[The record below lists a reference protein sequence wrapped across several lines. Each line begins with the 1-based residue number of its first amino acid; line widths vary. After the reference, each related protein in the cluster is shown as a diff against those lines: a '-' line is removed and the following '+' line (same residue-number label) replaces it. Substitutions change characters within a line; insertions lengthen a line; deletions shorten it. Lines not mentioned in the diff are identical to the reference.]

1 MIHSLKYSWDLS
13 VRPFVQRYRKKCIE
27 TKLFEGKKR
36 WKHSSYLSDWTA
48 EAARMASLTKLF
60 LQETLTMESYVIQSN
75 VSEKISKVLREIT
88 IMKSYLQYEKKTA
101 TQLCSYEFV
110 KFSLKLFKKHLWTDV
125 CVSNTRLCQMIWF
138 TVSIVQLLICFQCTL
153 SLPTFSL
160 QHFQGIEKRCI
171 GNKWFNTRAKW
182 RISLLLQ

>member
-1 MIHSLKYSWDLS
+1 MWDLLSRDTEKS
-13 VRPFVQRYRKKCIE
+13 VSKQNYSRGRKDE
-27 TKLFEGKKR
+27 STL
-36 WKHSSYLSDWTA
+36 
-48 EAARMASLTKLF
+48 LTCQTE
-60 LQETLTMESYVIQSN
+60 LQKPPVWHLWQNCFCRKTLTMESYVIQSN
-75 VSEKISKVLREIT
+75 VPEKISKVLREIT

-110 KFSLKLFKKHLWTDV
+110 KFSLKIFKKHLRTDV
-125 CVSNTRLCQMIWF
+125 CVSNTRLCQMMWF
-138 TVSIVQLLICFQCTL
+138 TVSIVQLLICFQCTF